1 MLWKQNR
8 KEVKMGISTILPPVR
23 GVTPGRIKEDVMT
36 CLRRQPGVPQDLHY
50 IVASIAGATYA
61 DVERAVRRLEGPV
74 PGYYTAKS
82 SKKEAYV
89 HLCRLNNQAVY
100 IP

>member
-1 MLWKQNR
+1 MLCKQTQ
-8 KEVKMGISTILPPVR
+8 KEVKMGISTILPPVKR
-23 GVTPGRIKEDVMT
+23 VSPGRVREDVMA
-36 CLRRQPGVPQDLHY
+36 CLRRQPGVPLDLRY
-50 IVASIAGATYA
+50 LVASIAGATSA
-61 DVERAVRRLEGPV
+61 DVERAVRHLEGPV
-74 PGYYTAKS
+74 PGYYTTRG